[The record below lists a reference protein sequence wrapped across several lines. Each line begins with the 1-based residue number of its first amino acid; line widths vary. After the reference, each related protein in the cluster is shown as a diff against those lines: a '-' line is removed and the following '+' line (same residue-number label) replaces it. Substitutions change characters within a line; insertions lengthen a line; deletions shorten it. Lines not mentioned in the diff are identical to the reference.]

1 MRHWGLREEAAE
13 RVRNL
18 PALAAVARV
27 VPVRVEIQPLTNRVE
42 VGLEV
47 RFAAKPKELF
57 GDLLRTVPQAIPFE
71 AWPGM
76 VETELARF
84 ALETNDWYARWI
96 PYRAV
101 LVEPSASPP

>member
-1 MRHWGLREEAAE
+1 MRHWGLRDEAAA

-18 PALAAVARV
+18 PAIAAVARV

-57 GDLLRTVPQAIPFE
+57 GDLLRTVPEAIPFE

-76 VETELARF
+76 VETELERF
-84 ALETNDWYARWI
+84 VNETNDWYARLI

-101 LVEPSASPP
+101 LVEPASG